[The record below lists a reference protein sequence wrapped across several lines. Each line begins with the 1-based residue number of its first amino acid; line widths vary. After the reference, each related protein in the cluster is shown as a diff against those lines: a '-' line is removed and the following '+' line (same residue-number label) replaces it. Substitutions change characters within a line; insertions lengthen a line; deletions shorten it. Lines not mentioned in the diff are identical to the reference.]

1 MSSKFLILFIVIVL
15 SINVNAQ
22 SAWKKLDNTNSGLPS
37 NVINCLVSDSIGNV
51 WVGTD
56 KGLSKYDGTNWT
68 TYNTKNSPILSDNI
82 RKIVI
87 DKQGKKWINFNT
99 SHDLKF
105 NIFDDVKWDSLVLT
119 ATPYDMNSIP
129 EISIYDF
136 SKLSSSDLGLINSIS
151 KSNVGIRF
159 PFLNIL
165 KHYDPTLNL
174 KKEVDISNYPKPF
187 YATSNNVLLKNG
199 KLRISI
205 KQGLP
210 HTTIIRFSI
219 DAFTKNGKIL
229 ADSIVYKPGNISMEI
244 SFSLAGY
251 EFNWKDKQTLTID
264 DITIVPNS
272 SDIISRDKIILG
284 YSITE
289 LQIPSTIINDIYF
302 DNNNQLSSIL
312 TEDNVFKKINNNW
325 TIVNDF
331 KNLFS
336 SSDINKIR
344 FDNLGYQWYAT
355 NKGLFK
361 YDNLKWETI
370 DNSLLVNDV
379 VFDKNGVNWICS
391 NKGLY
396 NLIGNT
402 KKLISPPNNQ
412 IINVKN
418 LKIDRY
424 GNKWGLSDNNLF
436 QFDNVNWTI
445 YDSVNSELNGD
456 YFSDLLIDKNNNKW
470 ISYYYWPQEYHG
482 ISILQGTGKS
492 DLCNLSKDK
501 VINATYNDNC
511 TILLNSLKKDKKNRF
526 HWMYSKN
533 MNTDYVDLQV
543 NKDSILIKDAGNY
556 YLKIVDSVCTTISNT
571 IQSVD
576 TILAALPICMVTT
589 TNNHNLVV
597 WENINNTYV
606 NKYRIYR
613 QSKLNSNYELV
624 HEQSKKENSTWI
636 DINSSNQIERYKLS
650 ILDACGRETELSEN
664 HTTILLSSNLGSN
677 STVNL
682 AWNPYEG
689 FSYKN
694 FEIWRSTNGITFN
707 LLSTVANNTYA
718 YIDNNPPA
726 TGYYQ
731 IRIVNP
737 TTCNPS
743 VRNIS
748 SVISNTV
755 DKNGKIINVASL
767 EDKLTKIVS
776 FRIFPNPNQG
786 VFNIENVQPNTIFS
800 LFDLNGRKVHE
811 QISTNTSLEVTLGQH
826 INKGI
831 YFLQA
836 TYQGNILGLEKLVI
850 E

>member
-22 SAWKKLDNTNSGLPS
+22 SAWKNIDNTNSGIPS
-37 NVINCLVSDSIGNV
+37 NIINCIVTDSIGNV

-99 SHDLKF
+99 SLDLKF

-136 SKLSSSDLGLINSIS
+136 SKLSSTDLNMINLIS
-151 KSNVGIRF
+151 KSNVGKRLSL
-159 PFLNIL
+159 LNIL
-165 KHYDPTLNL
+165 KQIDPTLNSA
-174 KKEVDISNYPKPF
+174 KEVDISNYPKPF
-187 YATSNNVLLKNG
+187 YATSNNVLLKRG
-199 KLRISI
+199 KLSI
-205 KQGLP
+205 HIYRGLP
-210 HTTIIRFSI
+210 HKAIIRFSV
-219 DAFTKNGKIL
+219 DAFTKNGKRL
-229 ADSIVYKPGNISMEI
+229 VDSIVCDPSVGGISQI
-244 SFSLAGY
+244 DLSGY

-272 SDIISRDKIILG
+272 SDIFSTDKIILG
-284 YSITE
+284 YSILN

-302 DNNNQLSSIL
+302 DNNNQLSGLL

-482 ISILQGTGKS
+482 ISILQGKGKS

-543 NKDSILIKDAGNY
+543 NKDSILIMDAGNY

-571 IQSVD
+571 IHSVD
-576 TILAALPICMVTT
+576 TILPSLPICMVTT

-597 WENINNTYV
+597 WENINNTFA
-606 NKYRIYR
+606 NKYRIYK

-624 HEQSKKENSTWI
+624 HEQSKKENSTWL
-636 DINSSNQIERYKLS
+636 DTNSSNQIERYKLS

-694 FEIWRSTNGITFN
+694 FEIWRSTDGITFN

-737 TTCNPS
+737 TTCSPS

-755 DKNGKIINVASL
+755 DKNGKIINVASF

-836 TYQGNILGLEKLVI
+836 SYQGNILGLEKLVI